1 MCELAQAFNRTKV
14 LLRPNKHPYASEA
27 HVKQPLRANHLCPSF
42 SHTDLV
48 STFSFLALFCG
59 VWKYFF
65 GTTSPD
71 LPCLLAKLGH
81 SRRRRWEKHLGWSFW
96 LFLSQLC
103 LGQQLA
109 LSITSL
115 CDGFL
120 LLHLL
125 SCLLTWFSSLW
136 LSIPVWSSLRPDLMC
151 CLTTYSSSHLYKR
164 DFPGSSFLVFISG
177 KFCFL
182 TWLWPRS

>member
-1 MCELAQAFNRTKV
+1 MSSSPFR
-14 LLRPNKHPYASEA
+14 AS
-27 HVKQPLRANHLCPSF
+27 HLCPSF
-42 SHTDLV
+42 LHTDLV

-109 LSITSL
+109 LSLTSL

-125 SCLLTWFSSLW
+125 SCLLTWFLLFDSPSQCGHYFAQTSCAAWPLNLVHTCTKETFLEVPSS
-136 LSIPVWSSLRPDLMC
+136 
-151 CLTTYSSSHLYKR
+151 
-164 DFPGSSFLVFISG
+164 
-177 KFCFL
+177 
-182 TWLWPRS
+182 